1 MKHIIWL
8 CPAAMLALAIFLFVV
23 SLPMLRLTPFNCA
36 LFLLGEGFLCASAI
50 CMVRNIVYLYR
61 EGMMK

>member
-1 MKHIIWL
+1 MKHLLWL
-8 CPAAMLALAIFLFVV
+8 CPAAMLALAIFLFVK
-23 SLPMLRLTPFNCA
+23 SLPMLRLTLFGWL
-36 LFLLGEGFLCASAI
+36 LFLLTEGCLCAFMI